1 MNSEFKVIRM
11 LASFFKIAAWVLLLV
26 IGGVGSVAVLMG
38 TEGTQAVPKWSF
50 VFNLLTGAFWFLIF
64 YTVSEVIKL
73 LLAIEANSRK
83 S

>member
-1 MNSEFKVIRM
+1 MNAEFKV
-11 LASFFKIAAWVLLLV
+11 LKVFVSFFKVVAWTLFLV

-38 TEGTQAVPKWSF
+38 TDGVQPVPKWSF

-73 LLAIEANSRK
+73 LLAIEAQSRK
-83 S
+83 I